1 MTLAQFA
8 VKNALRNPRRSLLT
22 VLSVGVSLLLLTF
35 LISLWRGFFQVPQA
49 PAAVLRILS
58 RHRVGLTAML
68 PSYYRDKMAALP
80 GVVAV
85 TSMDWVGGR
94 YLNDNPENQF
104 GQLAADPDTVFTV
117 YTDWTVDPEQLRAW
131 QRDRTGVAV
140 QRLLAERMGW
150 KLGDRIYLQAKT
162 WPADF
167 DLRVRAIFDAPSE
180 WQVLLLSD
188 QYFTESV
195 PAMKDRV
202 GIVAL
207 RVASE
212 PQVAQVSQA
221 IDAMFRNAPA
231 PTLSQSEKA
240 FQLYFMAMMGNVKE
254 FIVGIAAAVVFTI
267 LLVTGNTMAMAVRER
282 TREVALLKTLGFTR
296 RAILGLFLGEGIT
309 LALLGGVLGTLGARL
324 LLLGLSASSWGFYFH
339 HMRVTGVEIGWG
351 LAVAALVGA
360 ASTALPSARAARL
373 DIIAGLRHMG

>member
-1 MTLAQFA
+1 MTFAQFA

-35 LISLWRGFFQVPQA
+35 LISMWRGFYSVPQA
-49 PAAVLRILS
+49 PSAVLRILS

-85 TSMDWVGGR
+85 TPLDWVGGR
-94 YLNDNPENQF
+94 YINDNPENQF
-104 GQLAADPDTVFTV
+104 GQFATDPFSVFQV
-117 YTDWTVDPEQLRAW
+117 YTDWTIDPQQLRDW

-140 QRLLAERMGW
+140 QRLLAERYGW
-150 KLGDRIYLQAKT
+150 KLGDRIYLQAST

-167 DLRVRAIFDAPSE
+167 DLRVRAIYDAPSE
-180 WQVLLLSD
+180 WQAILISD
-188 QYFTESV
+188 KYFTDSV
-195 PAMKDRV
+195 PVMKDRV
-202 GIVAL
+202 GIVSL

-212 PQVAQVSQA
+212 PQVAQVTQA

-240 FQLYFMAMMGNVKE
+240 FQLYFMAMMGNVKA
-254 FIVGIAAAVVFTI
+254 FIVGIAGAVVFTI

-296 RAILGLFLGEGIT
+296 GRILALFLGEGIT
-309 LALLGGVLGTLGARL
+309 LALAGGVLGTLGARGL
-324 LLLGLSASSWGFYFH
+324 LAALSASSWGFYFH
-339 HMRVTGVEIGWG
+339 HMRVTGIEIGMG
-351 LAVAALVGA
+351 MVVAALVGA
-360 ASTALPSARAARL
+360 VSTALPSARAARL
-373 DIIAGLRHMG
+373 EIIAGLRHMG